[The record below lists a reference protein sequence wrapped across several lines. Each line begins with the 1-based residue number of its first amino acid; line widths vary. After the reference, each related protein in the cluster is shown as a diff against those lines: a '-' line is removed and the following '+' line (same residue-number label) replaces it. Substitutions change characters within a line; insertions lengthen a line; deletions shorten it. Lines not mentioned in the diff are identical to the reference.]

1 VAFRPGANGKA
12 SPKPGAAPE
21 GLSTPSTVA
30 STAASPH
37 FSPLDL
43 GSSFAVASPVHHNTG
58 VPLVNFAAFPRLGE
72 NDFQQFQLPL
82 FVGLAPQ
89 PSV

>member
-1 VAFRPGANGKA
+1 
-12 SPKPGAAPE
+12 
-21 GLSTPSTVA
+21 
-30 STAASPH
+30 
-37 FSPLDL
+37 LDL